1 MISSPGWDLWES
13 LINKRYITVTSTK
26 WLFTSLNRSYT
37 STNWQ
42 CIEGEFI
49 GHILPDWNLWQP
61 TYIPYVSYIAHIL
74 WGTNVYCQKK
84 NKLILLFL
92 YVQKVVSQ
100 LKTKNLL
107 QQKLV
112 QPLCINQNFV
122 AFKFNLNTTMDFI
135 T

>member
-1 MISSPGWDLWES
+1 M
-13 LINKRYITVTSTK
+13 YIV
-26 WLFTSLNRSYT
+26 
-37 STNWQ
+37 
-42 CIEGEFI
+42 
-49 GHILPDWNLWQP
+49 
-61 TYIPYVSYIAHIL
+61 
-74 WGTNVYCQKK
+74 KK

-112 QPLCINQNFV
+112 QPLCINQNFI
-122 AFKFNLNTTMDFI
+122 AFKFNLNTNMDFI